1 MWEVVKEK
9 VDKARMAEAKGE
21 RTEEREDTKR
31 EEKRV
36 QKTNSRRR
44 NGDSENDRRKVRGRF
59 DRDQDGRRNGFQKV
73 P

>member
-36 QKTNSRRR
+36 
-44 NGDSENDRRKVRGRF
+44 
-59 DRDQDGRRNGFQKV
+59 
-73 P
+73 